1 MGNTF
6 TKAKIETEDDLD
18 EKSRIETA
26 RKYDL
31 PDTATWNDITITTGE
46 INIKEFA
53 MQKGLPKIAT
63 WEEIKISASNAEQY
77 KKN

>member
-46 INIKEFA
+46 INIKEFTK
-53 MQKGLPKIAT
+53 QKGLPKTAT
-63 WEEIKISASNAEQY
+63 WAEINTAGENTA
-77 KKN
+77 KN